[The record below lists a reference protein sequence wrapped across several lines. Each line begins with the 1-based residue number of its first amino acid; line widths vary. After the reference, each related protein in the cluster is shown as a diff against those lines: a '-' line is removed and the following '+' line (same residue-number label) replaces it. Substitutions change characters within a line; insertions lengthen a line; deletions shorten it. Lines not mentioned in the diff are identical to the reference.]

1 MEAVGKARACCKPK
15 KNVLLVEAS
24 FPNPE
29 ASTASQRV
37 LLLFGDL
44 FLSRNIIGDNVFD
57 SNFHGGKK
65 NYLLSD
71 ILVSSSLRSLWEKNT
86 VVPVL
91 FTCFCREQNPGLL
104 VFLSVL
110 PSQACDRGLWLHCNV
125 WAVSGEFFPPTQ
137 LGTSYPWKRPSYV
150 CSIAWI
156 SGALM
161 ASAS

>member
-44 FLSRNIIGDNVFD
+44 FLSRNMIGDNVFD

-65 NYLLSD
+65 
-71 ILVSSSLRSLWEKNT
+71 KT
-86 VVPVL
+86 
-91 FTCFCREQNPGLL
+91 
-104 VFLSVL
+104 
-110 PSQACDRGLWLHCNV
+110 
-125 WAVSGEFFPPTQ
+125 
-137 LGTSYPWKRPSYV
+137 TS
-150 CSIAWI
+150 
-156 SGALM
+156 
-161 ASAS
+161 